1 MRMTYHLVPLE
12 TWHAAE
18 PDQAYAAPSLETE
31 GCIHCTDGAD
41 AVIAT
46 AERYYRDDP
55 RPYVALA
62 IDLDATG
69 SPWRRD
75 DPGSPFPHIYGP
87 IARAAILAVLG
98 VVRAPDGRFI
108 RLAGDRG
115 DVPS

>member
-1 MRMTYHLVPLE
+1 MTYHLVPLE

-46 AERYYRDDP
+46 AERYYRDDR